1 MVGMWESYA
10 GAFLIVTGVA
20 TLAGFGIPLLVVPM
34 TWARLMRWQIPP
46 PGQLVTFLGRSL
58 GIFTSVVGVY
68 AFRAAGMPQA
78 QPFFFELMLLVFVG
92 MIGLHVYGALK
103 RAQPITET
111 MEIGLWIVLFV
122 LALAF
127 FPAR

>member
-1 MVGMWESYA
+1 
-10 GAFLIVTGVA
+10 
-20 TLAGFGIPLLVVPM
+20 
-34 TWARLMRWQIPP
+34 
-46 PGQLVTFLGRSL
+46 
-58 GIFTSVVGVY
+58 
-68 AFRAAGMPQA
+68 
-78 QPFFFELMLLVFVG
+78 VFVG

-127 FPAR
+127 FPAG